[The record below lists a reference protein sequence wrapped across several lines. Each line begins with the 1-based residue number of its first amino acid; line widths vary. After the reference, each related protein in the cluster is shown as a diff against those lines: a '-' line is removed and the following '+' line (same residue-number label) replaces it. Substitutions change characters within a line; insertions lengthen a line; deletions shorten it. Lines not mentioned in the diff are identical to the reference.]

1 MAETKPFN
9 YGGQAVI
16 EGVMMRGRNNLAVAV
31 RRPDGEID
39 VVGRP
44 LAKIYKG
51 RFREM
56 PFIRGI
62 IVLIETL
69 VLGIQSLFH
78 SAQVAAAEEEGQE
91 ISPKLLWGTL
101 AMGII
106 FATGIFFVLPLL
118 VTHYLIYPF
127 VSSAILGNIFEGVLR
142 IGIFILYLVLVG
154 LMPDIRAV
162 FAYHGAEHKTVNAYE
177 AGVPMEVEQVKNYST
192 AHTRCGTSFLLV
204 VMVLA
209 ILVFTLLGR
218 PPLWLAI
225 LSRIVLIPAIAAIG
239 YEYIRFAAA
248 HGGNLIVRSLIAP
261 GIALQSMTTREPN
274 ERQLEIAISALKNV
288 VEADSSEDEP
298 SDNNSQV
305 AGIED

>member
-1 MAETKPFN
+1 
-9 YGGQAVI
+9 
-16 EGVMMRGRNNLAVAV
+16 MMRGRKNLAVAV

-39 VVGRP
+39 VIGRP

-51 RFREM
+51 RLREM
-56 PFIRGI
+56 PFLRGI

-69 VLGIQSLFH
+69 VLGIQSLFY

-106 FATGIFFVLPLL
+106 FAIAIFFVLPLL
-118 VTHYLIYPF
+118 VTHFLIYPF
-127 VSSAILGNIFEGVLR
+127 ISSAILGNLFEGVLR
-142 IGIFILYLVLVG
+142 IGIFILYLLLIG
-154 LMPDIRAV
+154 LMPDIRTV

-177 AGVPMEVEQVKNYST
+177 AGIPLEVEQVKNYST

-204 VMVLA
+204 VLVLA

-225 LSRIVLIPAIAAIG
+225 LSRIVLIPVIAAIG
-239 YEYIRFAAA
+239 YEIIRFAAA
-248 HGGNLIVRSLIAP
+248 HNSNLIIRSLIAP
-261 GIALQSMTTREPN
+261 GIVLQSMTTREPN
-274 ERQLEIAISALKNV
+274 ESQLEIAISALKNV
-288 VEADSSEDEP
+288 VKADIDEDEKP
-298 SDNNSQV
+298 NNSNQTTV
-305 AGIED
+305 AED